1 MHLIFERYL
10 CNMSMSSRIEKPIV
24 STKRSLARLFARVL
38 RFRLVGGLRL
48 MLVERLVDREEQFI

>member
-1 MHLIFERYL
+1 
-10 CNMSMSSRIEKPIV
+10 MSMSSRIEKPIV